1 MNGAC
6 HFEPK
11 AKDLSARRPSFL
23 AALGM
28 TLSRGILGALLGLT
42 LPYLAV
48 QMGFDSAR
56 YPLLRGK
63 TAA

>member
-11 AKDLSARRPSFL
+11 AKDLSTRRPRSL

-28 TLSRGILGALLGLT
+28 TISSGILAALIGLR
-42 LPYLAV
+42 LPYLAG
-48 QMGFDSAR
+48 QLGFDSAR
-56 YPLLRGK
+56 YLLLRGK